1 VVTGHCEDPNE
12 SVNWSAHAKTGATL
26 VVLMG
31 TANLPKI
38 SADLLSAGMAPSTPV
53 AIIYNGTRADQTIS
67 RLTLTEA
74 HLAEAQAPSIIV
86 IGETAGL
93 DLRDPQT
100 VSELI
105 ATGN

>member
-1 VVTGHCEDPNE
+1 
-12 SVNWSAHAKTGATL
+12 
-26 VVLMG
+26 MG

-53 AIIYNGTRADQTIS
+53 AIICNGTRADQTIS